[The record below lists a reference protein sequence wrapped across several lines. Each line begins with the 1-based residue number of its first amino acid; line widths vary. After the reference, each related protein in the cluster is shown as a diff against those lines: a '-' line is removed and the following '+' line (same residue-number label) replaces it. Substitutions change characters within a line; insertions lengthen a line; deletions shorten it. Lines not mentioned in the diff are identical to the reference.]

1 MLVVTTNELEG
12 YRIVRHLGLVRGLTV
27 RSRSV
32 VGNLGA
38 AIQIFF
44 GGNIT
49 VYTKLAE
56 QTRQEAFNL
65 LVAHAQE
72 MGANA
77 VIGMRYDAN
86 EIAAAVTEVLAYG
99 TAVVVEPIGA
109 VQNQGQNQGPQNPG
123 PWQGGPPGIS
133 R

>member
-12 YRIVRHLGLVRGLTV
+12 FRVVRHLGLVRGLTV

-77 VIGMRYDAN
+77 VIAMRYDAN

-99 TAVVVEPIGA
+99 TAVIVEPIGTA
-109 VQNQGQNQGPQNPG
+109 SGQSPGQNPG
-123 PWQGGPPGIS
+123 SGPWTANSPIAG